1 MIITLFD
8 YQKLEKVELSGLEGR
23 WYSATIENI
32 YLRFLKFME
41 KMSSAS
47 YDPLDLLDE
56 TNNKSFLED
65 YNFYL
70 DITNDSDNCL
80 SNICTTY
87 FESSFNLSSLYKVH
101 IR

>member
-1 MIITLFD
+1 MFD

-23 WYSATIENI
+23 WYSATIESI

-41 KMSSAS
+41 KMSSVS
-47 YDPLDLLDE
+47 YDPLDLLNE
-56 TNNKSFLED
+56 TNNTSFLED
-65 YNFYL
+65 YDLYL

-80 SNICTTY
+80 SNICVTY
-87 FESSFNLSSLYKVH
+87 FENSVNLSSLYKVN